1 MSEVGNQI
9 HTPLVNRSFHD
20 GLSHTAGHD
29 GIGGATIDAE
39 ISYDVEGLEGD
50 GYVAL
55 DAQADNMEAR
65 FEELLAYV
73 DPNRPEE
80 TLSELAHMLFTTPQE
95 LMDLARATKSG
106 DFSKFSSKNE
116 FLGAAALMK
125 SLQNHPAL
133 AEAAIQDNEVVGLA
147 LAKVLLQQD
156 AKQSAGVA
164 SRSAVQTITVSI
176 ADPNEARERFSDD
189 LREGKLTQQQLV
201 DIFLGEDPYGFDMP
215 LKDLQHH
222 ILSHAVRT
230 DETLARF
237 LVMELISQ
245 EKNVPMPPAKLPT
258 EFGTVVQW
266 SMNYDDY
273 VDKML
278 EWLEGANNS
287 LPRGDEK
294 LANFLR
300 AFPVVFVA
308 TSAGN
313 HEGML
318 PFLTALEKNRHTKV
332 SLDFSLPKAH
342 IPMSAAA
349 LAKFLRDESTITGI
363 TDIDGMT
370 PHDLLLFVQS
380 LRMKFQ
386 QRLVREQAVDMRA
399 NLEKAEA
406 LAALKGLIADL
417 RTSKSDSIDASV
429 VDELREHGI
438 EALPSDGDKF
448 TAIEGMDDEGNEII
462 VKYKLENM
470 EDDDIKEHWQ
480 RVVDDV
486 DSKVQSTNSSQQLQ
500 MINMQKTNS
509 IYNESVDF
517 ISNVLAKL
525 LRLNEQ
531 IVSKM
536 GN

>member
-1 MSEVGNQI
+1 MNEVGNQI

-164 SRSAVQTITVSI
+164 SRSASVAVSSI
-176 ADPNEARERFSDD
+176 DPEVGKERFLRD
-189 LREGKLTQQQLV
+189 LRSGQLTQQQLV
-201 DIFLGEDPYGFDMP
+201 DIFLGKENPYGFSSVQDQQRFIFRNVARA
-215 LKDLQHH
+215 DQ
-222 ILSHAVRT
+222 
-230 DETLARF
+230 DLARY
-237 LVMELISQ
+237 LVMELIAQDNGKLPMYDEHGKPLLQVGNLLASNMFDEATHYWIGANAQ
-245 EKNVPMPPAKLPT
+245 GSLAEGLSEKAKNLAGSDEFLVGVLYHLHMMPPN
-258 EFGTVVQW
+258 E
-266 SMNYDDY
+266 
-273 VDKML
+273 
-278 EWLEGANNS
+278 
-287 LPRGDEK
+287 
-294 LANFLR
+294 LAEQVN
-300 AFPVVFVA
+300 
-308 TSAGN
+308 
-313 HEGML
+313 
-318 PFLTALEKNRHTKV
+318 TAYEQRDAKV
-332 SLDFSLPKAH
+332 SLDIPR